1 MTVRLWVNDVD
12 YGTMSEKAG
21 RMYAEVAQQH
31 GDICRLEPV
40 GEDAPDFLPK
50 EDGSNRNCANWP

>member
-1 MTVRLWVNDVD
+1 MMTRLWVNDVD

-21 RMYAEVAQQH
+21 RLYAEVAQRY

-40 GEDAPDFLPK
+40 DEDAPDFLEEHEK
-50 EDGSNRNCANWP
+50 NETG